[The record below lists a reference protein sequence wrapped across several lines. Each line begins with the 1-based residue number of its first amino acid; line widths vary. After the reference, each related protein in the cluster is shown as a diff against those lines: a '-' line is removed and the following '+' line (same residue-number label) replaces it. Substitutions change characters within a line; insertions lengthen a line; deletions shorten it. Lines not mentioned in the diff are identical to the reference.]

1 MKCYRNEQLDSLCMR
16 TAQTMLTNYDAGAF
30 FAMYSPRSKNTIYT
44 TLLHYYYKCI
54 RLAKTALHIYTN

>member
-1 MKCYRNEQLDSLCMR
+1 MR

-30 FAMYSPRSKNTIYT
+30 FAMCSPRSKNTIYT